1 MSFQIHVIADIKPTQ
16 TGPDPRPTTESW
28 EQYMTRLG
36 LPSNAKPL
44 DFPDEAARYDTSVTV
59 AEDYAAHLKAQRE
72 MLRERAARARAK
84 AVREKMEMEERERLE
99 AEAEEARVR
108 RYEEEGEEEEEEEG
122 DADAEGANKGS
133 GTIVAD
139 REGNEV
145 SKRRNV
151 FDLISHLATLT
162 NSALDG
168 IVATLF
174 TYYTHHA
181 DTEVQDLH
189 RTMSSLQADKT
200 ELRHQLLQHQIQN
213 GHAISELRAEKM
225 ELSQQVQ
232 VLQAQLQT
240 EDWTRISELR
250 EEMEGL
256 RGELRER
263 DGRIVGL
270 EEKYDRL
277 ARERRGKVWGVVR
290 SGLCL
295 GM

>member
-1 MSFQIHVIADIKPTQ
+1 MSFQIHIIADIKPTQ
-16 TGPDPRPTTESW
+16 TSPDPRPTTESW
-28 EQYMTRLG
+28 EQYMARLG

-59 AEDYAAHLKAQRE
+59 AEDYAAHLKERKE
-72 MLRERAARARAK
+72 MLRERAARARER
-84 AVREKMEMEERERLE
+84 AVKEREEEEERERLE

-108 RYEEEGEEEEEEEG
+108 RYEEEEEEEEEEEG
-122 DADAEGANKGS
+122 DAEQTGKES

-139 REGNEV
+139 KEY
-145 SKRRNV
+145 
-151 FDLISHLATLT
+151 LISHLATLT

-168 IVATLF
+168 LAATIF
-174 TYYTHHA
+174 TYYTHRT
-181 DTEVQDLH
+181 DTEVQDLNK
-189 RTMSSLQADKT
+189 TISSLQAKALD
-200 ELRHQLLQHQIQN
+200 LRHQLLQHQIQN
-213 GHAISELRAEKM
+213 GQTISELRAEKM

-240 EDWTRISELR
+240 QDWTRISELR

-263 DGRIVGL
+263 DGKIMGL
-270 EEKYDRL
+270 EEKYEQL
-277 ARERRGKVWGVVR
+277 VRERRGKVWGVVR